1 MKNNQLNPR
10 PELERKLKPWAWI
23 LTAVILV
30 VVVSMR
36 YIKLPFTGDVSFL
49 PPFHS
54 AVNAL
59 TGVFLLLA
67 LYFIK
72 KKNIIAHRNMIMISM
87 GLSLIFLLSYVIYHT
102 STEPTSYCREGIS
115 KTIYFILLIT
125 HVLSAAIIFPFI
137 LFTFIRGYAHLV
149 EKHKKMARWVFPVW
163 LYVCFTGPVC
173 YLMLAPCY
181 VH

>member
-1 MKNNQLNPR
+1 MKNNSLNPR
-10 PELERKLKPWAWI
+10 PELEKKLKPWAWA
-23 LTAVILV
+23 LTVVIIG

-36 YIKLPFTGDVSFL
+36 YIKLPVDGPLHFL

-54 AVNAL
+54 AVNAIA
-59 TGVFLLLA
+59 GVFLLLA

-72 KKNIIAHRNMIMISM
+72 KKNISAHRNMIMIAM
-87 GLSLIFLLSYVIYHT
+87 GLSLVFLLSYVAYHT
-102 STEPTSYCREGIS
+102 TSEPTTYCKEGIS
-115 KTIYFILLIT
+115 KTIYFFLLIT

-149 EKHKKMARWVFPVW
+149 EKHKRMARWVFPIW
-163 LYVCFTGPVC
+163 LYVCFTGPIC

-181 VH
+181 